1 VQCVGFGR
9 SLVHR
14 MARTLDALVPE
25 DEALYRSVA
34 KEHIVEGI
42 GVLAAAVE
50 MPACSFNRSK
60 YSHDTD
66 VVVPSRPAENGILE
80 ITPRELPPP
89 VPRADELL
97 YEFFVADDP
106 IESNDAHCEVRLR
119 RSGLAYTKGHKP
131 NPAIKAKACEELA
144 RRMRIRRAPT

>member
-1 VQCVGFGR
+1 
-9 SLVHR
+9 
-14 MARTLDALVPE
+14 MARTPDPIVPD

-34 KEHIVEGI
+34 KEHVVEGI

-60 YSHDTD
+60 YSRDID
-66 VVVPSRPAENGILE
+66 VVVPSRPSENGILE

-89 VPRADELL
+89 VPRADALP
-97 YEFFVADDP
+97 YEFFAADDP
-106 IESNDAHCEVRLR
+106 IEPNDAHCEVRLR
-119 RSGLAYTKGHKP
+119 RSSTAYNKGHKP

>member
-1 VQCVGFGR
+1 
-9 SLVHR
+9 VHR
-14 MARTLDALVPE
+14 MARTPDETIPE

-34 KEHIVEGI
+34 KEHVVEGV
-42 GVLAAAVE
+42 GVLAAAAE

-60 YSHDTD
+60 YSQDTD

-89 VPRADELL
+89 VPRVDATP
-97 YEFFVADDP
+97 YEFYVADDP
-106 IESNDAHCEVRLR
+106 IEPNDAHCEVRIR
-119 RSGLAYTKGHKP
+119 RTGVTYTTGHRP
-131 NPAIKAKACEELA
+131 NPAVKAKAREALA